1 MRLEE
6 TEIEAPRLGEPFLLT
21 PRSRLQRRMILSQLC
36 LKTGAVGMAI
46 FGK

>member
-6 TEIEAPRLGEPFLLT
+6 SEIEAPRLGEPFLLT
-21 PRSRLQRRMILSQLC
+21 PGPLTTSYDTKSAM

>member
-1 MRLEE
+1 MRVEE
-6 TEIEAPRLGEPFLLT
+6 SEIEAPPVGDPFYLHQV
-21 PRSRLQRRMILSQLC
+21 RLQRRMILSQLC